1 MQSLG
6 MRRLMKLGMVGAL
19 IVGVMAVGLWGNRSN
34 RALAQD
40 NSQTFMV
47 YAGAFGAA
55 NVEVYGFA
63 PSTIKVHRG
72 DTIMWHIASFH
83 NIHIGNEPASLITV
97 TEVDGTPIPALNP
110 AVGFPSVQNGA
121 AYTGGDVNSGLPE
134 GEVLTGTFS
143 LVMDVEP
150 GTYLYFCDIHPG
162 MTGIIE
168 VVADDVEIPNPAEA
182 AAQGQAEMDEQ
193 INAAVGKSFELA
205 GTAATEAVDGVF
217 NVTVGGSA
225 GRASINLFN
234 SALAMIHAGESV
246 TWTVAADSVEGHFVN
261 STPYDPAAVPDIVP
275 IMVEGQPPILSI
287 GPGFLGTTPDGSEVK
302 AGDSFNS
309 PALAP
314 GQSYTLTF
322 TEPGVY
328 AYNCHI
334 HPGMTGVVIVQPT
347 M

>member
-1 MQSLG
+1 MQSLA
-6 MRRLMKLGMVGAL
+6 MRRLFKLGLVGAL
-19 IVGVMAVGLWGNRSN
+19 IVGVMAVGLWGNQSN
-34 RALAQD
+34 RTLAQD

-47 YAGAFGAA
+47 YAGAFGAS

-83 NIHIGNEPASLITV
+83 NVHIGDAPAPFVTV
-97 TEVDGTPIPALNP
+97 TEIDGTPVPALNP
-110 AVGFPSVQNGA
+110 AIGFPSIENGA
-121 AYTGGDVNSGLPE
+121 AYTGGDANSGLPQ

-150 GTYLYFCDIHPG
+150 GIYVYFCDVHPG

-168 VVADDVEIPNPAEA
+168 VVADDQPIPSPAEA

-193 INAAVGKSFELA
+193 INGAVGKSFELA
-205 GTAATEAVDGVF
+205 GTAPTQAVDGVF
-217 NVTVGGSA
+217 TVTVGGGV
-225 GRASINLFN
+225 GRASINQFN

-246 TWTVAADSVEGHFVN
+246 TWTVPADSVEGHFVN
-261 STPYDPAAVPDIVP
+261 SVPYDPAAVPDIVP
-275 IMVEGQPPILSI
+275 IPQENQPPILSA
-287 GPGFLGTTPDGSEVK
+287 GPGFLGTTPDGTEIK
-302 AGDSFNS
+302 AGDTFNS
-309 PALAP
+309 PSIAP

-328 AYNCHI
+328 VYTCHI
-334 HPGMTGVVIVQPT
+334 HPGMNGTVIVQ
-347 M
+347 